1 MEASTGV
8 DNGLMTNKVFLTP
21 EPVPLLES
29 HGQSLIALVPNHVI
43 SELQRDRDEQLLH
56 VLESVRH
63 RGGQCLPTPWT
74 PHDEQ
79 CHAIALQWSEET
91 RPHRLDS
98 NCQPFSCDELPA
110 QSGELVRLAMQQ
122 KPYLQQDGMG
132 CGTVLR
138 LIGIQYCNAPSMPRE
153 PSFEAV
159 AELFRQSG
167 VNRSAGETLLRSQ
180 FVASFL

>member
-1 MEASTGV
+1 
-8 DNGLMTNKVFLTP
+8 MTTKVFLTP
-21 EPVPLLES
+21 DPVPLLES

-43 SELQRDRDEQLLH
+43 DELQHDRDEQLQH
-56 VLESVRH
+56 VLESVTQ

-79 CHAIALQWSEET
+79 CHAIALQWSDAT
-91 RPHRLDS
+91 APHRLDS
-98 NCQPFSCDELPA
+98 DCQPVMGDEMAA
-110 QSGELVRLAMQQ
+110 QSGELVRLAMLQ

-138 LIGIQYCNAPSMPRE
+138 LIGIQYCSAPSMPRE

-159 AELFRQSG
+159 AELFRQSS
-167 VNRSAGETLLRSQ
+167 VNRSAGEILLRSQ

>member
-1 MEASTGV
+1 MEVSPGL
-8 DNGLMTNKVFLTP
+8 DDGLMTNKVFLTP
-21 EPVPLLES
+21 APVRLLES
-29 HGQSLIALVPNHVI
+29 HGQSLIALIPNHVI
-43 SELQRDRDEQLLH
+43 CELQRDREEQLQH
-56 VLESVRH
+56 VLESVRQ

-79 CHAIALQWSEET
+79 CHAIALQWSDET

-98 NCQPFSCDELPA
+98 DCQPWIGDELPA
-110 QSGELVRLAMQQ
+110 QGDQLVRLAMQQ

-138 LIGIQYCNAPSMPRE
+138 LIGIQYCCAPSMPRE

-159 AELFRQSG
+159 AELFRQSA
-167 VNRSAGETLLRSQ
+167 VNSSAGETLLRSQ

>member
-1 MEASTGV
+1 MEVSPGL
-8 DNGLMTNKVFLTP
+8 DDGLMTNKVFLTP
-21 EPVPLLES
+21 APVRLLES
-29 HGQSLIALVPNHVI
+29 HGQSLIALIPNHVI
-43 SELQRDRDEQLLH
+43 CELQRDREEQLQH
-56 VLESVRH
+56 VLESVRQ

-79 CHAIALQWSEET
+79 CHAIALQWSDET

-98 NCQPFSCDELPA
+98 DCQPLSRDEVPA
-110 QSGELVRLAMQQ
+110 QGGELVRLAMQQ

-132 CGTVLR
+132 CGTMLR
-138 LIGIQYCNAPSMPRE
+138 LIGIQYCSAPSMPRE

-159 AELFRQSG
+159 AELFRQSV
-167 VNRSAGETLLRSQ
+167 VNSSAGETLLRSQ

>member
-1 MEASTGV
+1 
-8 DNGLMTNKVFLTP
+8 MTTKVFLTP
-21 EPVPLLES
+21 DPVPLLES

-43 SELQRDRDEQLLH
+43 DELQHDRDEQLQH
-56 VLESVRH
+56 VLESVTQ

-79 CHAIALQWSEET
+79 CHAIALQWSDAT
-91 RPHRLDS
+91 APHRLDS
-98 NCQPFSCDELPA
+98 DCQPVMGDEMAA
-110 QSGELVRLAMQQ
+110 QSGELVRLAMLQ

-138 LIGIQYCNAPSMPRE
+138 LIGIQYCSAPSTPRE
-153 PSFEAV
+153 PSFGAV
-159 AELFRQSG
+159 AELFRQSSG
-167 VNRSAGETLLRSQ
+167 NRSAGETLLRSQ